1 MDERMENTQNTKK
14 KGGLVALAVVGAVAA
29 VYLLVCSYAYLS
41 PNIYPNTTLAGVN
54 YGMMTPEQAEWKL
67 AAAVT
72 QGREKTVTFELQ
84 DGTPLI
90 EVKPDAKVDV
100 SDAVR
105 AIAAQGGAEDGFF
118 DGGVNFILAL
128 LKENEAVYYT
138 GADAALA
145 PAAEQVFAA
154 LACDAVEFSGAMT
167 DTGITFT
174 KAMDGRT
181 VRGEAREYVLAVLR
195 YALFSGTDT
204 YAALSE
210 GAAYD
215 LVPAQKVDL
224 ASFRRS
230 VVGGTTN
237 AYYDVETETIIPET
251 RGVTMTLEQLTTM
264 YEAAEPGETF
274 SFEAP
279 VNLPEVTAE
288 MLEEGLFRDK
298 LATYTT
304 YAYGPAGRQTNV
316 RLAAERCN
324 GVILNAGDVFDYSKT
339 LGPVTPATGFQP
351 APGYVQG
358 RTVDVNGG
366 GICQVSS
373 TIYATALHANLEIV
387 ERHAHG
393 FASSY
398 IGLGLDATVAD
409 GGPQFKL
416 RNNTLYPIKIETVYA
431 KNNNVTVNIWGTKT
445 DDTYV
450 KMVSEVLETTPYGE
464 VIEET
469 DTLPPGERKVDQDPY
484 TGYKVN
490 TYRCVYAG
498 DGTLLSRTFEAYSRY
513 KMRDRLVLVGKAAE
527 QPPAEEQVSETPLAP
542 EVPEET
548 AAPRPTETPT
558 EQPTEMPVETPTL
571 EGVDISINGIPL
583 EDLSGVPV
591 YPTED

>member
-1 MDERMENTQNTKK
+1 MDERMENTQTEKK
-14 KGGLVALAVVGAVAA
+14 KGGLVALAVIGAIAA
-29 VYLLVCSYAYLS
+29 VYLLVCTYAYLS
-41 PNIYPNTTLAGVN
+41 PNIYPNTILAGVN
-54 YGMMTPEQAEWKL
+54 YGGMSPEQAEWKL
-67 AAAVT
+67 ASVVT
-72 QGREKTVTFELQ
+72 QGREEIVAFELP

-118 DGGVNFILAL
+118 DGGINFVLAL
-128 LKENEAVYYT
+128 LKENGPVYYS
-138 GADAALA
+138 GADGALA
-145 PAAEQVFAA
+145 PAADKVFDA
-154 LACDAVEFSGAMT
+154 LACDVVEFSGAMT
-167 DTGITFT
+167 ETGITFI
-174 KAMDGRT
+174 KAMDGRV
-181 VRGEAREYVLAVLR
+181 VREGEVAREYVLSALR
-195 YALFSGTDT
+195 HALFSGTTT
-204 YAALSE
+204 YATLNE
-210 GAAYD
+210 GVVYD
-215 LVPAQKVDL
+215 LVPAKAVDL

-230 VVGGTTN
+230 VVGGKSN
-237 AYYDVETETIIPET
+237 AYYDIETESIVPET

-274 SFEAP
+274 SFEVP

-324 GVILNAGDVFDYSKT
+324 GAILNAGDVFDYSKT

-351 APGYVQG
+351 APGYVHG
-358 RTVDVNGG
+358 KTVDVNGG

-416 RNNTLYPIKIETVYA
+416 RNNTLYPIKIETIYA

-450 KMVSEVLETTPYGE
+450 KMESEVLEKTPYGE

-490 TYRCVYAG
+490 TYRCVYNG
-498 DGTLLSRTFEAYSRY
+498 DGTLLSREFEAYSRY
-513 KMRDRLVLVGKAAE
+513 KMRDRLVLVGKAVE
-527 QPPAEEQVSETPLAP
+527 QPVAPEQV
-542 EVPEET
+542 
-548 AAPRPTETPT
+548 TETPT
-558 EQPTEMPVETPTL
+558 EAPAETPAETPVETPVEPASPADT
-571 EGVDISINGIPL
+571 
-583 EDLSGVPV
+583 PV
-591 YPTED
+591 TEETPVTAENPA

>member
-1 MDERMENTQNTKK
+1 MEERMENTQNTKK
-14 KGGLVALAVVGAVAA
+14 KGGLAALAVIGAIAA
-29 VYLLVCSYAYLS
+29 VYLLFCTYAYLS
-41 PNIYPNTTLAGVN
+41 PKIYPNTKLAGVN
-54 YGMMTPEQAEWKL
+54 YGGMSPEQAEWKL
-67 AAAVT
+67 ASVVT
-72 QGREKTVTFELQ
+72 QGREEIVAFELQ

-118 DGGVNFILAL
+118 DGGVNFVLAL
-128 LKENEAVYYT
+128 LKENGPVYYS

-145 PAAEQVFAA
+145 PAADKVFDA
-154 LACDAVEFSGAMT
+154 LACDVVEFSGAMT
-167 DTGITFT
+167 ETGITFT
-174 KAMDGRT
+174 KAMDGRV
-181 VRGEAREYVLAVLR
+181 VREGEVAREYVLSALR
-195 YALFSGTDT
+195 HALFSGTTT
-204 YAALSE
+204 YATLNE
-210 GAAYD
+210 GVVYD
-215 LVPAQKVDL
+215 LVPAQEVDL

-230 VVGGTTN
+230 VVGGKSN
-237 AYYDVETETIIPET
+237 AYYDIETEAIVPET

-264 YEAAEPGETF
+264 YEAAKAGETF
-274 SFEAP
+274 SFEVP
-279 VNLPEVTAE
+279 VNEPEVTAE

-324 GVILNAGDVFDYSKT
+324 GTILNAGDVFDYSKT

-351 APGYVQG
+351 APGYVHG
-358 RTVDVNGG
+358 KTVDVNGG

-416 RNNTLYPIKIETVYA
+416 RNNTLYPIKIETIYA

-450 KMVSEVLETTPYGE
+450 KMVSEVLEKTPYGE

-498 DGTLLSRTFEAYSRY
+498 DGTLLSREFEAYSRY
-513 KMRDRLVLVGKAAE
+513 KMRDRLVLVGKAVE
-527 QPPAEEQVSETPLAP
+527 QPVVPEQV
-542 EVPEET
+542 
-548 AAPRPTETPT
+548 TETPT
-558 EQPTEMPVETPTL
+558 EAPTETPAETPVETPVEPAPPADT
-571 EGVDISINGIPL
+571 
-583 EDLSGVPV
+583 PV
-591 YPTED
+591 TEETPVTAENPA